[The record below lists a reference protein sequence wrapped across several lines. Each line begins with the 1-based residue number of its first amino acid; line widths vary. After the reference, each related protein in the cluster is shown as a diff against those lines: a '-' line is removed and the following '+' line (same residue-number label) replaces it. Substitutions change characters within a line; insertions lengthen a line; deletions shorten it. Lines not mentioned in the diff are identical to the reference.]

1 MDIKQIKRVKE
12 LFIEM
17 NKDSSNF
24 KEDVKRVKKELKTLN
39 KQNKHKEGLK

>member
-1 MDIKQIKRVKE
+1 MDIKQIIRVKE

-17 NKDSSNF
+17 NKDSLNF

-39 KQNKHKEGLK
+39 KINKQIKEG